1 MQRQLHELEKRV
13 DKYFDDLEN
22 VEEMCEQAKANIE
35 KFQLRAKVGKELIKK
50 DAEIQAKLYSAVKEL
65 NEKVKKM
72 KENDT
77 TVHAQEDRVPEA
89 ARNASRYTTSA
100 RVCRYIKLGC
110 ALVFDSVAAYAL
122 FKITK
127 PFFFWRCFTASEQ
140 DNKET
145 KDKRDCEPRTYLV
158 VNVKLQ

>member
-1 MQRQLHELEKRV
+1 MVSSPVKNQLESTWGLPGEKESCIDRLQRQLHELEKRV

-35 KFQLRAKVGKELIKK
+35 RFQLRAKVGKELVKK

-65 NEKVKKM
+65 NEKAKKM

-77 TVHAQEDRVPEA
+77 AVHAQEDREPEA
-89 ARNASRYTTSA
+89 ARNASRYTTRA
-100 RVCRYIKLGC
+100 RVCRYIKMGC
-110 ALVFDSVAAYAL
+110 ALVLDSVAAYAL

-127 PFFFWRCFTASEQ
+127 PFFF
-140 DNKET
+140 
-145 KDKRDCEPRTYLV
+145 
-158 VNVKLQ
+158 

>member
-1 MQRQLHELEKRV
+1 MISSAVKNQLESTWSLPDEKESTIDRLQRQLHELEKRV
-13 DKYFDDLEN
+13 DKYFDDLDDAK
-22 VEEMCEQAKANIE
+22 EMCEQAKANIE
-35 KFQLRAKVGKELIKK
+35 RFQLKAKVEKELVRK

-77 TVHAQEDRVPEA
+77 TVHAQENRLPEA

-100 RVCRYIKLGC
+100 RVCRYIKIGC

-122 FKITK
+122 FTITK
-127 PFFFWRCFTASEQ
+127 PFFF
-140 DNKET
+140 
-145 KDKRDCEPRTYLV
+145 
-158 VNVKLQ
+158 